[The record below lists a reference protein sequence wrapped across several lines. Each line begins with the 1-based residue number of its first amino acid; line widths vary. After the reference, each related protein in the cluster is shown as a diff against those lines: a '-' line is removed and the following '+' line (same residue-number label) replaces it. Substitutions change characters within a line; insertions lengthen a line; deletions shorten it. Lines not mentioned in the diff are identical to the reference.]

1 MTHKA
6 APHRPDGIG
15 DLPADKKTRTPF
27 GHDTIGRP
35 DKHRLEYLNKI
46 IELYL

>member
-6 APHRPDGIG
+6 ALPRPPATG

-27 GHDTIGRP
+27 GHDTTGRP